1 VRALVAFY
9 ERAAARWGR
18 YRWIFFMAAIAVA
31 STSWL
36 ATTSPAAVAA
46 MGTALPAL
54 AALALL
60 AMVWT
65 WGLFLVG
72 VWFAPETRAPAAR
85 LARSTVAMFL
95 TLWFAAGTLG
105 VLWALARELR

>member
-1 VRALVAFY
+1 VGALVAFY
-9 ERAAARWGR
+9 ERVAARWGR
-18 YRWIFFMAAIAVA
+18 HRWIFFAAAIAVA

-36 ATTSPAAVAA
+36 TTTSPAAVAA
-46 MGTALPAL
+46 VGSALPAL

-72 VWFAPETRAPAAR
+72 VWFAPEARAPAAQ
-85 LARSTVAMFL
+85 LARSAVAAFL
-95 TLWFAAGTLG
+95 TLWFAVGTLG
-105 VLWALARELR
+105 VLWALAREL